1 MSFWDNVKKFAQ
13 PYADDDYDDYDED
26 DDYVDDDYEEPA
38 AAPAPRREKRRAAP
52 APVMEEEEEDNDF
65 GFAPVPAVASS
76 SAPATGFNG
85 QILNMN
91 ASNKQEVVLFRPGS
105 FNDTSK
111 AADDLRNRKAV
122 IVNMENVDKAMAR
135 RVVDFLS
142 GCVYALEGNVKKVA
156 QSAYIFCPKNVEIHG
171 DLENLQ
177 AEVES
182 YI

>member
-26 DDYVDDDYEEPA
+26 DDYVDDYDEPA
-38 AAPAPRREKRRAAP
+38 EAPAPRREKRRAAP
-52 APVMEEEEEDNDF
+52 APVMDENEEEDDF
-65 GFAPVPAVASS
+65 GFAPVPVAASS
-76 SAPATGFNG
+76 NAPSTGFSG